1 MPTNP
6 NPEPDMI
13 DLSTDYL
20 GLKLKNPLVPSAS
33 PLSRNLD
40 TALRLED
47 AGAAALVMYSLFEEE
62 LQAEDAMLDRFLL
75 HAELGHGE
83 ADSFLPGHGEFHGG
97 LERYLSHLHQ
107 LKRRLEIPVV
117 ASLNGVS
124 PSGWVELG
132 RALEQAG
139 ADALELNVYHV
150 AADMHAAGGAVE
162 ARYIDLLTELRRVVS
177 LPIVMKLSPFFSS
190 LPHFVQQIE
199 QAGAQGVALFNRFYQ
214 PDIDLDEMR
223 MTDQLHLSSAEE
235 ALLRI
240 RWIAILHGRTRLT
253 LAATGGVHSESEALK
268 LLLAGADVV
277 HLASCLLQHG
287 PDKLTEILAAM
298 QNWMEEKEYESV
310 AQLKGSMSQQ
320 NLPDPSLLARAS
332 YLRVLDSYSPRPG
345 VWS

>member
-1 MPTNP
+1 
-6 NPEPDMI
+6 MI

-33 PLSRNLD
+33 PLSKNID

-75 HAELGHGE
+75 HADLGHAE
-83 ADSFLPGHGEFHGG
+83 ASGFLPDQGEFQGG
-97 LERYLSHLHQ
+97 LERYLAHLDQ
-107 LKRRLEIPVV
+107 LKQRLAIPVV

-150 AADMHAAGGAVE
+150 AADMSASGSEVE
-162 ARYIDLLTELRRVVS
+162 ARYIELLTELRRVVS

-199 QAGAQGVALFNRFYQ
+199 QAGAQGVALFNRFFQ
-214 PDIDLDEMR
+214 PDIDLDALR
-223 MTDQLHLSSAEE
+223 MVDELHLSHPDE

-240 RWIAILHGRTRLT
+240 RWIAILRGRTQLT
-253 LAATGGVHSESEALK
+253 LAATGGVHSEGEALK

-287 PDKLTEILAAM
+287 PDKLTEILASM
-298 QNWMEEKEYESV
+298 QNWMEEKEYESL
-310 AQLKGSMSQQ
+310 AQMKGSMSQQ
-320 NLPDPSLLARAS
+320 NLPDPSVVARAS
-332 YLRVLDSYSPRPG
+332 YLRVLDSFTMRPG

>member
-1 MPTNP
+1 
-6 NPEPDMI
+6 MI

-20 GLKLKNPLVPSAS
+20 GLRLKNPLVPSAS

-62 LQAEDAMLDRFLL
+62 LRAEDAMLDRFLL
-75 HAELGHGE
+75 HADLGHGE
-83 ADSFLPGHGEFHGG
+83 ADSFLPGHGEFRGG
-97 LERYLSHLHQ
+97 LERYLEHLQ
-107 LKRRLEIPVV
+107 RLKSRLEIPVV

-132 RALEQAG
+132 RALQQAG

-150 AADMHAAGGAVE
+150 AAEMLESGEAVE
-162 ARYIDLLTELRRVVS
+162 ARYLGLLRELRSVVS

-190 LPHFVQQIE
+190 LPHFVKQLE
-199 QAGAQGVALFNRFYQ
+199 NAGANGVALFNRFYQ
-214 PDIDLDEMR
+214 PDIDLDNLYVM
-223 MTDQLHLSSAEE
+223 DQLHLSYPDE

-240 RWIAILHGRTRLT
+240 RWLSILHGRTRLT
-253 LAATGGVHSESEALK
+253 LAATGGVHGHEEALK
-268 LLLAGADVV
+268 LLLVGADVV
-277 HLASCLLQHG
+277 HLASCLLEHG
-287 PDKLTEILAAM
+287 PARLTQILHDM
-298 QNWMEEKEYESV
+298 ERWMTAREYTSV
-310 AQLKGSMSQQ
+310 AQLKGSMSQK
-320 NLPDPSLLARAS
+320 NLSDPTAMARAS

>member
-1 MPTNP
+1 
-6 NPEPDMI
+6 
-13 DLSTDYL
+13 
-20 GLKLKNPLVPSAS
+20 
-33 PLSRNLD
+33 
-40 TALRLED
+40 
-47 AGAAALVMYSLFEEE
+47 
-62 LQAEDAMLDRFLL
+62 
-75 HAELGHGE
+75 
-83 ADSFLPGHGEFHGG
+83 
-97 LERYLSHLHQ
+97 
-107 LKRRLEIPVV
+107 VV

-150 AADMHAAGGAVE
+150 AADMHAPAEAVE
-162 ARYIDLLTELRRVVS
+162 ARYIDLLGELRRVVS
-177 LPIVMKLSPFFSS
+177 LPIVMKLSPYFSS
-190 LPHFVQQIE
+190 LPHVVRQIE

-214 PDIDLDEMR
+214 PDIDLDEMC
-223 MTDQLHLSSAEE
+223 MTDQLHLSSADE

-298 QNWMEEKEYESV
+298 QNWMEEKEYASV
-310 AQLKGSMSQQ
+310 AQLKGSMSQK
-320 NLPDPSLLARAS
+320 NLPDPSVVARAS
-332 YLRVLDSYSPRPG
+332 YLRVLDSFSPRPG
-345 VWS
+345 IWS

>member
-1 MPTNP
+1 MLTNP
-6 NPEPDMI
+6 NPEPDMV
-13 DLSTDYL
+13 DLSTSYL

-33 PLSRNLD
+33 PLSRSLD
-40 TALRLED
+40 SALRLED

-75 HAELGHGE
+75 HADLGHGE
-83 ADSFLPGHGEFHGG
+83 ADSFLPGQGAFQGG
-97 LERYLSHLHQ
+97 LERYLSQLHQ

-124 PSGWVELG
+124 PSGWVGLG

-150 AADMHAAGGAVE
+150 AADMQQSGMAVE
-162 ARYIDLLTELRRVVS
+162 ARYLELLSELRRVVS

-190 LPHFVQQIE
+190 LPHFVMQLE
-199 QAGAQGVALFNRFYQ
+199 AAGAQGVALFNRFYQ

-235 ALLRI
+235 ALQRI
-240 RWIAILHGRTRLT
+240 RWIAILHGRTRMT

-320 NLPDPSLLARAS
+320 NLPDPSLVARAS
-332 YLRVLDSYSPRPG
+332 YLRVLDSFSPRPG